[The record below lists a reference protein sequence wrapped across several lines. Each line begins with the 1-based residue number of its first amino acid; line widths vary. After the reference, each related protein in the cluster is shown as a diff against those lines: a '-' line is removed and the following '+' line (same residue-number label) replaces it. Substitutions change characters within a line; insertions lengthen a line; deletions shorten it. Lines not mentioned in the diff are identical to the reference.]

1 MNISY
6 DLLLAMVLFAF
17 VTSVTP
23 GPNNMML
30 LASGVNYGFRLTLP
44 HMFGISIGHCVMLVC
59 VGIGFGELLLR
70 FPFIYIAIKVLG
82 FVYMLYLAWTI
93 ATSNSN
99 PAEGNVDNNSKP
111 LSFMGAAAF
120 QWVNPKAW
128 VMAIGFFSNY
138 ITKEA
143 GIEIIVICSLLF
155 SIVNFPSIAV
165 WALLGSRMRKLFAIK
180 VYAKIFNVTMAALL
194 VAAMVPSL
202 ITSAFGTE

>member
-44 HMFGISIGHCVMLVC
+44 HMFGISIGHCVMLVF

-111 LSFMGAAAF
+111 LSFIGAVAF

-143 GIEIIVICSLLF
+143 GIETIVMCSLLF
-155 SIVNFPSIAV
+155 SIVNLPSIAV

-180 VYAKIFNVTMAALL
+180 AYAQIFNVTMAALI

-202 ITSAFGTE
+202 LSLY

>member
-59 VGIGFGELLLR
+59 VGIGFGGLLLR
-70 FPFIYIAIKVLG
+70 FPFIYTAIKVLG

-111 LSFMGAAAF
+111 LSFIGAVAF

-143 GIEIIVICSLLF
+143 GIETIVMCSLLF

-180 VYAKIFNVTMAALL
+180 VYAKIFNVTMAALI

-202 ITSAFGTE
+202 LSLY

>member
-1 MNISY
+1 
-6 DLLLAMVLFAF
+6 
-17 VTSVTP
+17 
-23 GPNNMML
+23 MML

-44 HMFGISIGHCVMLVC
+44 HMFGISIGHCVMLVF

-111 LSFMGAAAF
+111 LSFIGAVAF

-143 GIEIIVICSLLF
+143 GIETIVMCSLLF
-155 SIVNFPSIAV
+155 SIVNLPSIAV

-180 VYAKIFNVTMAALL
+180 AYAQIFNVTMAALI

-202 ITSAFGTE
+202 LSLY

>member
-44 HMFGISIGHCVMLVC
+44 HMFGISIGHCVMLIF

-82 FVYMLYLAWTI
+82 FVYMLYLAWAI
-93 ATSNSN
+93 ATSNSS
-99 PAEGNVDNNSKP
+99 PAEGNIDNNSKP
-111 LSFMGAAAF
+111 LSFIGAAAF

-143 GIEIIVICSLLF
+143 GIETILTCSLLF
-155 SIVNFPSIAV
+155 SIVNFPSIAL

-202 ITSAFGTE
+202 ITSAYATE

>member
-44 HMFGISIGHCVMLVC
+44 HMFGISIGHCVMLIC
-59 VGIGFGELLLR
+59 VGIGFRELLLR

-111 LSFMGAAAF
+111 LSFIGAVAF

-143 GIEIIVICSLLF
+143 GIETIVMCSLLF
-155 SIVNFPSIAV
+155 SVVNFPSIAV
-165 WALLGSRMRKLFAIK
+165 WALLGSNMRKLFAIK

-202 ITSAFGTE
+202 TTSVFGTE

>member
-6 DLLLAMVLFAF
+6 DLVLAMVLFAF

-44 HMFGISIGHCVMLVC
+44 HMFGISIGHCVMLVF

-111 LSFMGAAAF
+111 LSFIGAVAF

-143 GIEIIVICSLLF
+143 GIETIVRCSLLF
-155 SIVNFPSIAV
+155 SIVNLPSIAV

-180 VYAKIFNVTMAALL
+180 AYAQIFNVTMAALI

-202 ITSAFGTE
+202 LSLY

>member
-6 DLLLAMVLFAF
+6 DLLLAIMLFAF

-59 VGIGFGELLLR
+59 VGIGFGGLLLR
-70 FPFIYIAIKVLG
+70 FPFIYTAIKVLG

-111 LSFMGAAAF
+111 LSFIGAVAF

-143 GIEIIVICSLLF
+143 GIETIVMCSLLF
-155 SIVNFPSIAV
+155 SIVNLPSIAV

-202 ITSAFGTE
+202 LSLY

>member
-1 MNISY
+1 
-6 DLLLAMVLFAF
+6 
-17 VTSVTP
+17 
-23 GPNNMML
+23 MML

-143 GIEIIVICSLLF
+143 GIETIVMCSLLF

-180 VYAKIFNVTMAALL
+180 VYAKIFNVTMAALI

-202 ITSAFGTE
+202 LSLY

>member
-6 DLLLAMVLFAF
+6 DLVLAMVLFAF

-44 HMFGISIGHCVMLVC
+44 HMFGISIGHCVMLVF

-111 LSFMGAAAF
+111 LSFIGAVAF

-143 GIEIIVICSLLF
+143 GIETIVMCSLLF
-155 SIVNFPSIAV
+155 SIVNLPSIAV

-180 VYAKIFNVTMAALL
+180 AYAQIFNVTMAALI

-202 ITSAFGTE
+202 LSLY

>member
-6 DLLLAMVLFAF
+6 DLVLAMVLFAF

-44 HMFGISIGHCVMLVC
+44 HMFGISIGHCVMLVF

-111 LSFMGAAAF
+111 LSFIGAVAF

-143 GIEIIVICSLLF
+143 GIETIVMCSLLF
-155 SIVNFPSIAV
+155 SVVNFPSIAV
-165 WALLGSRMRKLFAIK
+165 WALLGSNMRKLFAIK

-202 ITSAFGTE
+202 TTSVFGTE

>member
-44 HMFGISIGHCVMLVC
+44 HMFGISIGHCVMFIC

-99 PAEGNVDNNSKP
+99 PAEGNVDNNSKL

-143 GIEIIVICSLLF
+143 GIETIVMCSLLF

-202 ITSAFGTE
+202 LSLY

>member
-44 HMFGISIGHCVMLVC
+44 HMFGISIGHCVMLIC
-59 VGIGFGELLLR
+59 VGIGFRELLLR

-111 LSFMGAAAF
+111 LSFIGAVAF

-143 GIEIIVICSLLF
+143 GIETIVMCSLLF
-155 SIVNFPSIAV
+155 SIVNLPSIAV

-180 VYAKIFNVTMAALL
+180 AYAQIFNVTMAALI

-202 ITSAFGTE
+202 LSLY